1 MQVKNLTFKG
11 GKGAAAQGSSMQRS
25 QKIADAW
32 RSRLEPSDQ
41 TGSGCGIQAVAQ
53 TWPSMTIQESMCR
66 NDTPLKIFQ
75 WLQIDVNTNLVL
87 IPSRN
92 LNTTYVMKMQI
103 DHFAL
108 LKDFAIKGREALLE
122 FDKKYLSKLL
132 ENLMGRDSYPV

>member
-1 MQVKNLTFKG
+1 M
-11 GKGAAAQGSSMQRS
+11 
-25 QKIADAW
+25 
-32 RSRLEPSDQ
+32 
-41 TGSGCGIQAVAQ
+41 
-53 TWPSMTIQESMCR
+53 
-66 NDTPLKIFQ
+66 
-75 WLQIDVNTNLVL
+75 VL

-108 LKDFAIKGREALLE
+108 LKDFAIKGRKALLE